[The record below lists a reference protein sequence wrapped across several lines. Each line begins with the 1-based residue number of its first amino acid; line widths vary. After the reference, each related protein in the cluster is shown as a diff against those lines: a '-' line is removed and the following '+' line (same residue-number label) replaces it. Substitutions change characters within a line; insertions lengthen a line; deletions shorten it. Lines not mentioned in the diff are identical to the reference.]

1 LNAYINTFGLTRNK
15 KATSTYI
22 LEIKVGDI
30 GSGVMLKIIKALF
43 KNRIGIEKRPSI
55 VNERSRFGDL
65 EVDLIIGKNHNQAIL
80 TICDRASGM
89 LKMRKVNSKQ
99 AIEVGEA
106 MIEELEDWKPYI
118 KTITADNGKEFAYH
132 EFVAEELSIDY
143 FFARPYHSWER
154 GSNENLNGLIRQYF
168 KKSTDFTT
176 ITMEQ
181 VKKLEKKIN
190 SRPRKRLQFENP
202 IFVMDKLLF
211 N

>member
-1 LNAYINTFGLTRNK
+1 
-15 KATSTYI
+15 
-22 LEIKVGDI
+22 
-30 GSGVMLKIIKALF
+30 
-43 KNRIGIEKRPSI
+43 
-55 VNERSRFGDL
+55 
-65 EVDLIIGKNHNQAIL
+65 
-80 TICDRASGM
+80 
-89 LKMRKVNSKQ
+89 MRKVNSKQ

-181 VKKLEKKIN
+181 VKELEKKIN